1 VIIDFSKIPNNDDC
15 FNKENN
21 LDFLAKEHKDFF
33 HIMMEIILIES
44 ASKISREKWQ
54 LNQLNHLIDYVKT
67 NSEFW
72 RQRIK
77 KDKLSSLE
85 ELKEIPIL
93 ERNDLKT
100 QVDIEGCLLDHNQYV
115 IVEHYSSGSS
125 GVPIKFY
132 NTEFNGKTNSIRSF
146 AIRMANDFN
155 LKDNTTI
162 LYASGG
168 ASYPGFS
175 TWEDKREDKAGF
187 LDTGIRRVIS
197 YNNPDLKL
205 LKQEIKKEPIGNLI
219 AQPYILESLIQVYT
233 PQEMKDDGLTIWT
246 SIGGSAPKYI
256 IKYFEDIDIKTTTVY
271 ASEEMGLMGY
281 ECNEHKGHLHVLN
294 SNVIV
299 ECIPEE
305 NLNYGNSTKLGRI
318 LITKMSSRATPFIR
332 YDIGDI
338 GELLEECPCGHKG
351 PTIKNL
357 HGRTKSLIRKKDGS
371 VFPFV
376 IQVKN
381 HPFLS
386 NYKEYRFIQTEI
398 DTIRIQI
405 GGISSI
411 TEEEVEK
418 WASIVYDQLGK
429 DGINIEIELLDH
441 IDWGGSR
448 KKIPFKSLVI

>member
-1 VIIDFSKIPNNDDC
+1 MIIDFSKIPNNDDC

-197 YNNPDLKL
+197 YNN
-205 LKQEIKKEPIGNLI
+205 
-219 AQPYILESLIQVYT
+219 
-233 PQEMKDDGLTIWT
+233 
-246 SIGGSAPKYI
+246 
-256 IKYFEDIDIKTTTVY
+256 
-271 ASEEMGLMGY
+271 
-281 ECNEHKGHLHVLN
+281 
-294 SNVIV
+294 
-299 ECIPEE
+299 
-305 NLNYGNSTKLGRI
+305 
-318 LITKMSSRATPFIR
+318 
-332 YDIGDI
+332 
-338 GELLEECPCGHKG
+338 
-351 PTIKNL
+351 
-357 HGRTKSLIRKKDGS
+357 
-371 VFPFV
+371 
-376 IQVKN
+376 
-381 HPFLS
+381 
-386 NYKEYRFIQTEI
+386 
-398 DTIRIQI
+398 QI
-405 GGISSI
+405 
-411 TEEEVEK
+411 
-418 WASIVYDQLGK
+418 
-429 DGINIEIELLDH
+429 
-441 IDWGGSR
+441 
-448 KKIPFKSLVI
+448 